1 MATRP
6 ILFAEHAL
14 LRFGGGLG
22 ADTWSCGI
30 RLAGSPASSD
40 TAFCEDNLDAAADAV
55 KTWWTAFPQGVSAYF
70 NGLANLSWVKL
81 NAIAPSGRYQDTNN
95 TNLVE
100 IQPAIAPSGNA
111 SLVAPQLSICLTL
124 RTANKRGLAHVGRIY
139 VPAATGSV
147 TGTGVIPQALC
158 EALAAH
164 TSNFIGDLNGL
175 DNLYA
180 ASVVSPHAEAHNPI
194 TRVDVGNV
202 LDTQQR
208 RRRQID
214 ETYFGSDV

>member
-40 TAFCEDNLDAAADAV
+40 TAFCEDNIDDAADAV
-55 KTWWTAFPQGVSAYF
+55 QTWWTAFPQGVSAYF
-70 NGLANLSWVKL
+70 NGLANLAWVKL
-81 NAIAPSGRYQDTNN
+81 NAIDSAGRYQDTNN

-124 RTANKRGLAHVGRIY
+124 RTANKRGLAR
-139 VPAATGSV
+139 GSDLRASRHWQCHRHRCHPS
-147 TGTGVIPQALC
+147 GALRSSGS
-158 EALAAH
+158 AH
-164 TSNFIGDLNGL
+164 QQLHWRSERTRQPLRRKRCQPTRGGAQPDHARRRWQRSRHA
-175 DNLYA
+175 A
-180 ASVVSPHAEAHNPI
+180 ASPEAD
-194 TRVDVGNV
+194 R
-202 LDTQQR
+202 
-208 RRRQID
+208 
-214 ETYFGSDV
+214 